1 MSLLLNIRT
10 TITGTA
16 DFNESTDVFSAS
28 GGVTVAGGETS
39 LGGGASGKRQAK
51 REYRAPYIKIDPYF
65 RKPSELTITG
75 TAGLFENTDSMSAK
89 GRHAPPEIDG
99 MANLFAK
106 SPIIMAKG
114 SMNTDKIDSELAI
127 ALLYL

>member
-1 MSLLLNIRT
+1 MSLLLNIYP
-10 TITGTA
+10 TITGIA
-16 DFNESTDVFSAS
+16 DFIESTDVISAS
-28 GGVTVAGGETS
+28 GNVSGGETS
-39 LGGGASGKRQAK
+39 LGGGASGKRKPK
-51 REYRAPYIKIDPYF
+51 REYRAPYIQIDPYVS
-65 RKPSELTITG
+65 KPKTLTI
-75 TAGLFENTDSMSAK
+75 AGEAALVEKTDSIYSR
-89 GRHAPPEIDG
+89 GTHTPPKIDG